1 LTVTA
6 CHWPPAGVGILR
18 AFSSAA
24 IRRAGARPHLEVC
37 TGEAVQAS
45 RRGGPTADPIAHAIV
60 TSEISSREVMQ
71 SNLDHIARFNP
82 TLNAIVEEALASAD
96 AADAAKGGHKTG
108 PLHGCWCRRCED

>member
-1 LTVTA
+1 
-6 CHWPPAGVGILR
+6 
-18 AFSSAA
+18 
-24 IRRAGARPHLEVC
+24 
-37 TGEAVQAS
+37 
-45 RRGGPTADPIAHAIV
+45 
-60 TSEISSREVMQ
+60 MQ